1 MKIRSIFFICF
12 ALVFSISH
20 GQTGPTAEATT
31 TSTAT
36 STNNAQSITFNSTV
50 PSNTTSNINN
60 TGSTYA
66 TVKSTVGPM
75 MGGFSGSFSSDYC
88 GATAQGSSG
97 WLGFGFSFGMPKID
111 AGCLMLRT
119 FERTQQA
126 ANAVSQIDP
135 KQATIL
141 REASLEILALIDPG
155 VQAIFERKG
164 LIALA
169 DKNNTYPRSSAF
181 DEPITTLKT
190 IPSNAINGQASSGVG
205 INVIEASSVIP
216 TAGMEKKPS
225 KETLE
230 KAATA
235 VK

>member
-1 MKIRSIFFICF
+1 MKIRLIFFIF
-12 ALVFSISH
+12 WGLVSPLSH
-20 GQTGPTAEATT
+20 AQTGPTAEATT

-36 STNNAQSITFNSTV
+36 STNNAQSITFNSTT
-50 PSNTTSNINN
+50 PS
-60 TGSTYA
+60 STYA

-88 GATAQGSSG
+88 GATTQASSG
-97 WLGFGFSFGMPKID
+97 WLGMGISFGMPKID
-111 AGCLMLRT
+111 TSCLMLRT

-135 KQATIL
+135 RQAAIL

-164 LIALA
+164 LVEPSI
-169 DKNNTYPRSSAF
+169 KTVSYPRTAPPI
-181 DEPITTLKT
+181 DEPIAAFKATPP
-190 IPSNAINGQASSGVG
+190 IANNGQTSTGLGV
-205 INVIEASSVIP
+205 NMIEANSVIP
-216 TAGMEKKPS
+216 PAGMEKKPS
-225 KETLE
+225 KDALE

-235 VK
+235 IR